1 MSYAPEVNGR
11 FSIID
16 KKDGFVKTIEA
27 DRDFMITHNFGAYEE
42 NNNTLIFDAIVY
54 DSSDPYTKYPYVADM
69 LVWVAIKTWEWVKI
83 YWSISLFLDYWRY
96 SNSRQ

>member
-11 FSIID
+11 ISIID
-16 KKDGFVKTIEA
+16 KKHGFVKTIEA

-69 LVWVAIKTWEWVKI
+69 LVWVTIIHENEAKL
-83 YWSISLFLDYWRY
+83 YWSIFFHF
-96 SNSRQ
+96 